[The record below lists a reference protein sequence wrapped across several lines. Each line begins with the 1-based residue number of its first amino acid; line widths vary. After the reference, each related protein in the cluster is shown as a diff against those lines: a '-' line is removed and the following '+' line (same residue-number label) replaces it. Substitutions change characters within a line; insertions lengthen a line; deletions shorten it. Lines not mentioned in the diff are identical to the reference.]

1 MVIYSEKTKKEY
13 KSVDEC
19 VAAESEYDKKQE
31 EKRLEAQ
38 RKAEI
43 KDDREKAIREAYD
56 KVEQA
61 TKDYYKLLD
70 EYYKDY
76 GKVIY
81 RTPFNTMDD
90 LVRHIQKIF

>member
-19 VAAESEYDKKQE
+19 VAEESEYDKKQE

-43 KDDREKAIREAYD
+43 KDDREKAIREAYN

-81 RTPFNTMDD
+81 RTPFNTMED
-90 LVRHIQKIF
+90 LVRHIQKFF

>member
-19 VAAESEYDKKQE
+19 VAAEAEYDKKQE
-31 EKRLEAQ
+31 EKRLEAI
-38 RKAEI
+38 RKASE
-43 KDDREKAIREAYD
+43 KNDREKIIREAYN

-81 RTPFNTMDD
+81 RTPFNTMED
-90 LVRHIQKIF
+90 LVRHIQKFF

>member
-13 KSVDEC
+13 KNVDEC
-19 VAAESEYDKKQE
+19 LAAEDEYDKAQE
-31 EKRLEAQ
+31 EKRLEAK
-38 RKAEI
+38 RKADA
-43 KDDREKAIREAYD
+43 KTDREKAIREAYN

-76 GKVIY
+76 GKVVY

-90 LVRHIQKIF
+90 LVRHIQKFF

>member
-43 KDDREKAIREAYD
+43 KDDRKKVIREAYN

-81 RTPFNTMDD
+81 RTPFNTMED
-90 LVRHIQKIF
+90 LVRHIQNFF

>member
-19 VAAESEYDKKQE
+19 VAAESAYDKKQE
-31 EKRLEAQ
+31 EKRLEAI

-43 KDDREKAIREAYD
+43 KDDREKAIREAYN

-81 RTPFNTMDD
+81 RTPFNTMED
-90 LVRHIQKIF
+90 LVRHIQKFF

>member
-19 VAAESEYDKKQE
+19 VAAESTYDKKQE
-31 EKRLEAQ
+31 EKRLEAI
-38 RKAEI
+38 RKAG
-43 KDDREKAIREAYD
+43 KKNDREKAIREAYD

-90 LVRHIQKIF
+90 LVRHIQKFF

>member
-19 VAAESEYDKKQE
+19 VAAESEYDKKQA
-31 EKRLEAQ
+31 EKRLEAI
-38 RKAEI
+38 RKASE
-43 KDDREKAIREAYD
+43 KNDREKIIREAYN

-81 RTPFNTMDD
+81 RTPFNTIED
-90 LVRHIQKIF
+90 LVRHIQKFF